1 MSAAAAS
8 LPAGWREIE
17 GSADAP
23 LRYVNTVTGHSQFE
37 QPVQLQRHRCF
48 PDPDPP
54 HSQEA
59 LLADDVS
66 GFNGLCPA
74 HPRVPNRATFVRR
87 VTSDFSHA
95 MYRKLSDPLRDQLPP
110 SLEF

>member
-74 HPRVPNRATFVRR
+74 HPRVPNRATFVR
-87 VTSDFSHA
+87 D
-95 MYRKLSDPLRDQLPP
+95 K
-110 SLEF
+110 